1 MKRLN
6 SGRIGLV
13 VTTELAARGL
23 DAPILSH
30 AINLDLPTD
39 ATVSSKMKD
48 VFEFLAECS
57 ALIQLT
63 PLPVLVLSVSALRA
77 SRRAGRAGRAS
88 RHCGVPRDP
97 ADGICRAKVCS

>member
-39 ATVSSKMKD
+39 ATVSSKLKD
-48 VFEFLAECS
+48 TFLCSGGVFSTLCS
-57 ALIQLT
+57 F
-63 PLPVLVLSVSALRA
+63 
-77 SRRAGRAGRAS
+77 G
-88 RHCGVPRDP
+88 
-97 ADGICRAKVCS
+97 